1 MTDTSFQQNQSHYL
15 NERNRLFPQSGPDT
29 WGKTDAD
36 YNIRTGNTFGES
48 EDITI
53 ERQGWSSAE

>member
-15 NERNRLFPQSGPDT
+15 NEKNRIFPQSGHDT

-36 YNIRTGNTFGES
+36 YNIKTGNTFGES
-48 EDITI
+48 EEITI
-53 ERQGWSSAE
+53 EKQGWRAE

>member
-15 NERNRLFPQSGPDT
+15 NEKNRIFPQSGPDI

-36 YNIRTGNTFGES
+36 YNIKTGNTFGES
-48 EDITI
+48 EEITI
-53 ERQGWSSAE
+53 EKQGWRAE

>member
-1 MTDTSFQQNQSHYL
+1 MTDTSFKQNQSHYL
-15 NERNRLFPQSGPDT
+15 NEKNHLFPQSGPDT

-36 YNIRTGNTFGES
+36 YNIKTGNTFGES